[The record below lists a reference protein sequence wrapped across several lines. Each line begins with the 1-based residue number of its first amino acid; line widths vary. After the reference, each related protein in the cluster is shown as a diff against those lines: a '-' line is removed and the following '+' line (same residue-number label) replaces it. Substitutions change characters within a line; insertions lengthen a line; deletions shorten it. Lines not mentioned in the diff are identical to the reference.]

1 MIKTLLMKN
10 ARRVRRLLSPE
21 QEYRIRRLMMQ
32 ATPVAARSPHRLI
45 VHACTWKSASQWVR
59 IVLSDARVYRYS
71 GLKPHFLRQAE
82 VMQSHL
88 SDRDKLPKGSIL
100 TPAYLTYEEV
110 AAGSAT
116 DAERYFFV
124 MRDPRDLV
132 VSRYFS
138 RLSAHPDNDRILQL
152 RDELKNMSLAD
163 GLRHTIDD
171 SQAIYDILE
180 SWSNQRHNPAVRL
193 VRYEDLTGAASKQT
207 WTAVFEHC
215 GIQMP
220 QAPLSALLTDYSF
233 EKMSGGRAPGDENAS
248 HKYRKGMA
256 GDWVNHF
263 NDATLKHFEERFG
276 GLIQKLGYN

>member
-1 MIKTLLMKN
+1 MLRTMLMKN

-32 ATPVAARSPHRLI
+32 ATPVSARSPHNLI

-82 VMQSHL
+82 VLQSHL
-88 SDRDKLPKGSIL
+88 ADRQKLPKRSIL
-100 TPAYLTYEEV
+100 TPAYLTYEQIT
-110 AAGSAT
+110 AAKPHGS
-116 DAERYFFV
+116 ERYFFV

-138 RLSAHPDNDRILQL
+138 RLSAHPDNERILQL
-152 RDELKNMSLAD
+152 RDELKRMSPTE

-171 SQAIYDILE
+171 SQAIYEILE
-180 SWSNQRHNPAVRL
+180 SWSNQRENPAVCL
-193 VRYEDLTGAASKQT
+193 VRYEDLTGDAGEEAWGK
-207 WTAVFEHC
+207 VFAHC
-215 GIQMP
+215 GIEMP
-220 QAPLSALLTDYSF
+220 RATLAALLADYSF
-233 EKMSGGRAPGDENAS
+233 EKMSGGRAQGEENAS

-263 NDATLKHFEERFG
+263 DDATLEHFMTRFG
-276 GLIQKLGYN
+276 PLMQKLGYR